1 MMQINKERKRKTN
14 NTLALRVGVTSHINP
29 EPLRQA
35 FSSASLLLSLLQPG
49 APALR
54 CTLCP
59 TSFSYKTQTTATE
72 GWSCSSDPCL
82 RSHQLLWTLS
92 HSQPPG
98 DRYFAFYLHMV
109 VVQQLSLRQQPV
121 FSLEWTLFW
130 KHLWT
135 EAPYKVP
142 APPAPMGPFSSAALS
157 VLWTSWHWCLGTCPC
172 TPRSQGAILT
182 LRSKWWLTG
191 LGFAAFLV
199 KLCQE

>member
-1 MMQINKERKRKTN
+1 
-14 NTLALRVGVTSHINP
+14 
-29 EPLRQA
+29 
-35 FSSASLLLSLLQPG
+35 
-49 APALR
+49 
-54 CTLCP
+54 
-59 TSFSYKTQTTATE
+59 
-72 GWSCSSDPCL
+72 
-82 RSHQLLWTLS
+82 
-92 HSQPPG
+92 
-98 DRYFAFYLHMV
+98 MV

-142 APPAPMGPFSSAALS
+142 ASPAPMGPFSSAALS

-199 KLCQE
+199 KLCQEQLNGEGWRRDDAPLWRVCLYATGVSLVKNTSQRGRVIELTANSPAKAGSLGLCGEQDSQPFASFSFRTHLKVSIPEIEIQFNVFGLID